1 MDYGIETK
9 GLVKKLTKKTVIDQ
23 LELAIPKGTIH
34 GLIGSNGAGKTTTL
48 KILSGLLPAT
58 SGTVRINNIYLGQSN
73 EKYKEFIGYV
83 PETPVLYDALTVRE
97 TLEFVASLY
106 YQDYD
111 LAEKQI
117 QHYLDLFNL
126 GEIEKEYT
134 KNISRGETQRV
145 ILASVMV
152 HNPDI
157 ILLDEP
163 FYTLDPY
170 SQKTLRM
177 LLREKRDEGKTI
189 LFATHL
195 LDLVETMCDSITLLS
210 KGRTLFE
217 GRVDKIKTTYPGAS
231 LEDVFIALT
240 NIEETV

>member
-9 GLVKKLTKKTVIDQ
+9 GLVKKLTKKTVIDR

-58 SGTVRINNIYLGQSN
+58 SGTVRLNDLYLGRSN

-83 PETPVLYDALTVRE
+83 PESPVLYGALTVRE

-106 YQDYD
+106 YRDYD
-111 LAEKQI
+111 IAEKQI
-117 QHYLDLFNL
+117 QHYIDLFNL

-145 ILASVMV
+145 IIASVMV

-163 FYTLDPY
+163 FYTLDPN
-170 SQKTLRM
+170 SQKTLRS
-177 LLREKRDEGKTI
+177 LLREKRDKGKTI
-189 LFATHL
+189 LLATHL

-210 KGRTLFE
+210 KGKTLFE
-217 GRVDKIKTTYPGAS
+217 GGVDKIKTTYPGAS
-231 LEDVFIALT
+231 LEDIFITLS
-240 NIEETV
+240 NNEETV

>member
-1 MDYGIETK
+1 LDYGIETK
-9 GLVKKLTKKTVIDQ
+9 GLVKKLNKKTVIDQ

-58 SGTVRINNIYLGQSN
+58 SGTVRINDLYLGQSN
-73 EKYKEFIGYV
+73 QKYKEFIGYV
-83 PETPVLYDALTVRE
+83 PETPVLYGALTVRE

-106 YQDYD
+106 YRDYD
-111 LAEKQI
+111 FAEKQVQNNI
-117 QHYLDLFNL
+117 DLFNL

-145 ILASVMV
+145 VLASVMV

-189 LFATHL
+189 LLATHL
-195 LDLVETMCDSITLLS
+195 LDLAETMCDSITLLS
-210 KGRTLFE
+210 KGKTLFE
-217 GRVDKIKTTYPGAS
+217 GGIEKIKTTYPGAS
-231 LEDVFIALT
+231 LEDVFITLS
-240 NIEETV
+240 NKEETV

>member
-9 GLVKKLTKKTVIDQ
+9 GLVKKLNKKTVIDQ

-58 SGTVRINNIYLGQSN
+58 SGTVRINDLYLGQSN
-73 EKYKEFIGYV
+73 QKYKEFIGYV
-83 PETPVLYDALTVRE
+83 PETPVLYGALTVRE

-106 YQDYD
+106 YRDYD
-111 LAEKQI
+111 FAEKQVQNNI
-117 QHYLDLFNL
+117 DLFNL

-145 ILASVMV
+145 VLASVMV

-189 LFATHL
+189 LLATHL
-195 LDLVETMCDSITLLS
+195 LDLAETMCDSITLLS
-210 KGRTLFE
+210 KGKTLFE
-217 GRVDKIKTTYPGAS
+217 GGIEKIKTTYPGAS
-231 LEDVFIALT
+231 LEDVFITLS
-240 NIEETV
+240 NKEETV